1 MIATIIG
8 LVSSASSIALRI
20 ADRKGKY
27 IIVTEILSLVGS
39 IAVFIAICQDGKDDE
54 DMYLEEA

>member
-1 MIATIIG
+1 MSFQKEMNELVATVIG

-20 ADRKGKY
+20 ADRK
-27 IIVTEILSLVGS
+27 
-39 IAVFIAICQDGKDDE
+39 DDE

>member
-1 MIATIIG
+1 MVATVIG

-20 ADRKGKY
+20 ADRKEKY

-39 IAVFIAICQDGKDDE
+39 IAVLVAILRGKKDDE
-54 DMYLEEA
+54 DVYLEEA